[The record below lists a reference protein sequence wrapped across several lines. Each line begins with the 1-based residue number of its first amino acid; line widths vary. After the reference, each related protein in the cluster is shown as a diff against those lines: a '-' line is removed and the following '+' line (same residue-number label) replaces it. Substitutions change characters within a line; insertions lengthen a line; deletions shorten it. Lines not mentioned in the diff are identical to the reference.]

1 VETNLFIDVLKNY
14 SESSEE
20 EAIKVLALKESFP
33 YSQILH
39 ALSARMSKDHGFT
52 NQNSELQLAAVYAA
66 DRSVLKNVMT
76 LDALKP
82 YGTKSSKKRSTHENA
97 VFGTR
102 TSVDVPATQDLHPGS
117 LADEVMIDLEKL
129 HQLRQNF
136 EMMFP
141 DGGNAGIGTVQEKSD
156 LPKSRPAPQK
166 KAEIHSLSAKTKK
179 ERIIELAKSLEAE
192 KESAAKKDRVQE
204 GKKKK
209 IESQENILDEIAST
223 KHKIEPENEK
233 QKHQLDV
240 IDQFIKTQPSI
251 SRKKDLPVQAPASD
265 LTTIKSGEFSDNVV
279 SETLVEILVR
289 QGKND
294 KAIEVL
300 KKLIWKFPQKKSYF
314 AAQIEELK
322 K

>member
-1 VETNLFIDVLKNY
+1 METNLFIDVLKNY

-20 EAIKVLALKESFP
+20 EALKILALKESFP

-66 DRSVLKNVMT
+66 DRSVLKDVMT
-76 LDALKP
+76 LDALRP
-82 YGTKSSKKRSTHENA
+82 YDTKKSKKRSTNENE
-97 VFGTR
+97 VFGTN
-102 TSVDVPATQDLHPGS
+102 TSVDTPATQDLTTGS

-129 HQLRQNF
+129 HQLKQNF

-141 DGGNAGIGTVQEKSD
+141 DGGNVGIGTIQEKRD
-156 LPKSRPAPQK
+156 LPKSSPVEPK
-166 KAEIHSLSAKTKK
+166 KDELHSLSAKTKK

-192 KESAAKKDRVQE
+192 KESAEKDRVQE
-204 GKKKK
+204 EKKKKK
-209 IESQENILDEIAST
+209 IESQQNIIDEIAST

-251 SRKKDLPVQAPASD
+251 SRKKDNPVQVPAND
-265 LTTIKSGEFSDNVV
+265 LATIKSGEFSDNVV
-279 SETLVEILVR
+279 SETLVEILVK

-314 AAQIEELK
+314 AAQIEELNN
-322 K
+322 